1 MADRNRTRNHNYNYI
16 QGEEGQDFNVRD
28 MYVLDGSTI
37 RKREMA
43 PLPKERP
50 EESKPKKRKPRSY
63 THKKAAEYA
72 ERSLYFDG
80 AYLKV
85 LALAFIIMIGC
96 CVMMVRV
103 ESRVTEQQMNIEDM
117 QDRIQRLQADNAA
130 QEEKL
135 RDKYS
140 LTYVYD
146 VATTRLGM
154 VYSQKG
160 QVLYYESAKEDYVKQ
175 MKDVPEAR

>member
-1 MADRNRTRNHNYNYI
+1 MTDRNRNRNYNYM
-16 QGEEGQDFNVRD
+16 QEDGAENFNVRD

-37 RKREMA
+37 RKRQTA
-43 PLPKERP
+43 PKP
-50 EESKPKKRKPRSY
+50 EQNPEPKKKKKKKVESY
-63 THKKAAEYA
+63 THSRAAAYA

-80 AYLKV
+80 TYVKV
-85 LALAFIIMIGC
+85 LAFAFVVMIAC

-103 ESRVTEQQMNIEDM
+103 QSRVTEQQMYIEDM
-117 QDRIQRLQADNAA
+117 QDRIQDLQTANAA
-130 QEEKL
+130 QEEKI

-146 VATTRLGM
+146 VATNRLGM

-160 QVLYYESAKEDYVKQ
+160 QVLYYDSANEDYVKQ
-175 MKDVPEAR
+175 LKDVPEAK